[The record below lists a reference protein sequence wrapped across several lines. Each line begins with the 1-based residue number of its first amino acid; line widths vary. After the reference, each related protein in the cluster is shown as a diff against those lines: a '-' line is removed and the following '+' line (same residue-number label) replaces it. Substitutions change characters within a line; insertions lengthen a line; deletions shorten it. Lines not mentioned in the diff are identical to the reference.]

1 MGNLCLGQMDEEGVI
16 LAERVEEKDKK
27 VQVEAYTEW
36 LKKSLLITGK
46 LDTSLFN
53 LNERKKPQQ

>member
-16 LAERVEEKDKK
+16 MAERVEEKDKK